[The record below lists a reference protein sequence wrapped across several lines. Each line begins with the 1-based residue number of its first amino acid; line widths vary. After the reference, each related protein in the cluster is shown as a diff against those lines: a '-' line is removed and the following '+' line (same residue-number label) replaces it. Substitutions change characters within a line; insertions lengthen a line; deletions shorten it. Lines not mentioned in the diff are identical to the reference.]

1 MEPVSR
7 LMPDESETII
17 KVWFK
22 NERIYILSSNDTV
35 YSRPIEAFPIL
46 KEASDEERNNYT
58 ITLHGVALRWKALDE
73 DIHITSFYNTEEPNC
88 QNEVAAIF
96 NRFPQLNISEIAR
109 QMGINKSLL
118 SKYIYG
124 IKKPSPERLSLIK
137 ETLHSLGKELMK
149 I

>member
-1 MEPVSR
+1 MEPVS
-7 LMPDESETII
+7 LTPDETETI
-17 KVWFK
+17 KRVWFE
-22 NERIYILSSNDTV
+22 NERIYMLSSNGKA
-35 YSRPIEAFPIL
+35 YSRPLEAFPVL
-46 KEASDEERNNYT
+46 KEASDEERNAFV
-58 ITLHGVALRWKALDE
+58 ITHRGTALRWKALDE
-73 DIHITSFYNTEEPNC
+73 DIHISSFFITEEPNV

-96 NRFPQLNISEIAR
+96 KRFPQLNISEIAR

-137 ETLHSLGKELMK
+137 ETLHALGKELME